1 MRVFVSIVLAALVAI
16 GLTSSALAGYTAGT
30 NLNGVQISNI
40 GSPGANVGDGFSL
53 TAGTFSEWTA
63 DTPADVQ
70 IPPALLLA
78 FGYSLS
84 GTITSM
90 IDSTNATY
98 AGTYE
103 IYYNTDGN
111 PTRNPADLRVSSGTF
126 TGEGLFTPLL
136 NSGGLHGEL
145 HQILGP
151 QVSWLPDI
159 SYAGND
165 IPVRIVEAG
174 IPLVDALTQMQ
185 TWFRQDAFVEVPE
198 PGSSMLLAL
207 GLLAFA
213 LVVKRN
219 RR

>member
-1 MRVFVSIVLAALVAI
+1 MRVVVPILLVVLAAV
-16 GLTSSALAGYTAGT
+16 GLTRPALAGYTAGT

-40 GSPGANVGDGFSL
+40 GSPGANVGDSFSL

-70 IPPALLLA
+70 IPPAVLLM

-90 IDSTNATY
+90 ISSTNATY

-103 IYYNTDGN
+103 IYFNTDGN
-111 PTRNPADLRVSSGTF
+111 HTRNPADLRVSSGTF

-136 NSGGLHGEL
+136 NSGGIHGVL
-145 HQILGP
+145 HQLLGP
-151 QVSWLPDI
+151 QVPWLPDI

-165 IPVRIVEAG
+165 IPVRIIEVG
-174 IPLVDALTQMQ
+174 IPLVDSLTQMQ
-185 TWFRQDAFVEVPE
+185 TWFRQNAFVEVPE
-198 PGSSMLLAL
+198 PGSSTLLAA
-207 GLLAFA
+207 GVLALA
-213 LVVKRN
+213 LIAKRK